1 MISFVVAA
9 HNEEES
15 LPILLAEIRAAAQGS
30 EYEIVIVNDGS
41 SDTTGAL
48 LDADAKNHDD
58 LRPIHFRTNHGQSAA
73 MSIGIE
79 ESRGDILVTMDADLQ
94 NDPADHKL
102 LLAALEGNDLACG
115 VRARRKDTWRKRIGS
130 RFANWVRRSLLPGDD
145 FRDVGCTLKAWRRE
159 VALRIPKFHGFHR
172 FIPILA
178 RSEGYKVVEVE
189 VSHRAREHGQTHY
202 GNLGRAISGFRDL
215 LGTRWLLKRRRPVS
229 GARASVIR

>member
-1 MISFVVAA
+1 MVAA

-15 LPILLAEIRAAAQGS
+15 LPILLKEIRATAEGS

-41 SDTTGAL
+41 SDSTRAL
-48 LDADAKNHDD
+48 LDADADEHDD
-58 LRPIHFRTNHGQSAA
+58 LRPVHLKTNHGQSAA
-73 MSIGIE
+73 MSVGIE
-79 ESRGDILVTMDADLQ
+79 ESRGDVIVTMDADLQ

-102 LLAALEGNDLACG
+102 LLDALSGNDLACG
-115 VRARRKDTWRKRIGS
+115 VRAKRKDTWRKRIGS
-130 RFANWVRRSLLPGDD
+130 KFANGVRRSLLPGDD

-178 RSEGYKVVEVE
+178 RSEGYKVVEVD

-215 LGTRWLLKRRRPVS
+215 LGVRWLLKRRRSVS
-229 GARASVIR
+229 GARAAVDR